1 MEINGEWTVGAVFE
15 DISERIAAGRSR
27 ALMGERD
34 EALAI
39 LQCARLDYLRFQE
52 ALEGFPG
59 SLSLEHSL
67 ETALAALCDERTD
80 GKSPSA
86 VESYPAFT
94 RLRGGSKKAA

>member
-1 MEINGEWTVGAVFE
+1 MNSEWTVGAVFE
-15 DISERIAAGRSR
+15 DISDRVALGRSR

-59 SLSLEHSL
+59 RLSLEHSL
-67 ETALAALCDERTD
+67 ESALAALREERSEED
-80 GKSPSA
+80 PNDVSSPSA
-86 VESYPAFT
+86 MVA
-94 RLRGGSKKAA
+94 RLRGRSRKA